1 MEERTVF
8 QPSPGGPLRA
18 GVRLNGVYEIERLI
32 GEGGMGEVYKGFNIQ
47 THDPV
52 AIKMFAARDGPNT
65 DAMALFRREASALH
79 SLQHEAIV
87 RYYVFSVDPDIQ
99 RPYLAMEFVDGVSLA
114 RKLTGGAL
122 SLAEVLVLKARV
134 ARALDAAH
142 RLGIVHRD
150 ISSDN
155 LILPAGDV
163 RLTKVIDF
171 GIARQEKLAE
181 GTIIGGGFAG
191 KNSYASPEQVAGR
204 DVTFKSDIY
213 SFGLVLA
220 EALQGRPIDMG
231 GSMADIV
238 EKRRR
243 VPDLSRIDPGIRP
256 LLQAMLQ
263 PNPEDRP
270 AGMSAVAEWS
280 AAPAPAPARTRE
292 PAAGGG
298 GKALAAAGVAIVV
311 ISLAATAYVFRDDVA
326 NLLAPPSAKPPAARP
341 AALEPERS
349 SEPATTPA
357 APAIPASPSPA
368 SSDKGAGETAPAP
381 ETSTAPSAP
390 TAAPEAAGG
399 PAKPNPFVEL
409 MRPVATEPSVR
420 LQAGVVGTPYQ
431 SRLPPFSD
439 PTNKGLSLKAL
450 NTPPDGLSFRDLG
463 QGRGE
468 ISGTPA
474 RPGRDGFSRS
484 RRRIP
489 ATSAPKCRPRSKFGN
504 RKGRSRSTPPP
515 PRPRAPSPRRRRPPS
530 PPCRKSRRRRS
541 TPANSPG
548 DTTAGP
554 AS

>member
-1 MEERTVF
+1 M
-8 QPSPGGPLRA
+8 
-18 GVRLNGVYEIERLI
+18 
-32 GEGGMGEVYKGFNIQ
+32 
-47 THDPV
+47 
-52 AIKMFAARDGPNT
+52 
-65 DAMALFRREASALH
+65 
-79 SLQHEAIV
+79 
-87 RYYVFSVDPDIQ
+87 
-99 RPYLAMEFVDGVSLA
+99 
-114 RKLTGGAL
+114 
-122 SLAEVLVLKARV
+122 
-134 ARALDAAH
+134 
-142 RLGIVHRD
+142 
-150 ISSDN
+150 
-155 LILPAGDV
+155 
-163 RLTKVIDF
+163 
-171 GIARQEKLAE
+171 
-181 GTIIGGGFAG
+181 
-191 KNSYASPEQVAGR
+191 
-204 DVTFKSDIY
+204 TFKSDIY

-474 RPGRDGFSRS
+474 RPGQTTLEIEATNTGDQRAEMQASIEIRQPERPEPVHAAPSAPASAEPTPKASSVAALPEKPAPQVDAREFSRRYDGGPCFLIRPADAGS
-484 RRRIP
+484 GAGELQGFAGDREAAARFENDYLGQFGRSPRMNWQSVDGPQCPTLELLRLAGDSPYRAPRLAMSAEVGPGKPLEGVVSGIAGRKLSLFVIKYDDGGAFPIP
-489 ATSAPKCRPRSKFGN
+489 YNLDPSGDTARFN
-504 RKGRSRSTPPP
+504 RKFASVDPEDVGHAFAVVAVASDVPIPLLLEKRLG
-515 PRPRAPSPRRRRPPS
+515 
-530 PPCRKSRRRRS
+530 
-541 TPANSPG
+541 PANELVPRLMREW
-548 DTTAGP
+548 A
-554 AS
+554 ASGASADAAFARLAR